1 MNVHESHEHIEE
13 VGAHHG
19 NKRVALLIA
28 LLAAVLAITEM
39 GGRNAEVQ
47 ALGRNIEASNL
58 WAFFQAK
65 TIRQTTLR
73 TAAEAFE
80 IAGLSPEQ
88 TDAVNKK
95 IQAWRATADR
105 YESEPSTN
113 EGRRELAARAKHAE
127 HERDQALAAHH
138 AFEVGSGAL
147 QLAIVLASA
156 SVVAGVMALAW
167 AGGVLGLIGFGFA
180 LIGWF
185 APTALHALHLSH

>member
-138 AFEVGSGAL
+138 AFEIGSGAL

-156 SVVAGVMALAW
+156 SVVAGAIWLAW
-167 AGGVLGLIGFGFA
+167 AGGVLGVIGFAFA
-180 LIGWF
+180 LLGWF